1 LPKLNF
7 TKNTA
12 VYLKEKLNLTP
23 DEEEVA
29 LYGLQILIY
38 TLIGLLTICLGGWLL
53 GCFWTTLAVCLTA
66 AGLRLFTGG
75 AHSSSPL
82 ICTLLGMVMIP
93 LLGKIAAVTAPL
105 FTSLSLFLIVAPGFI
120 LSLIIIWRLAPVD
133 SPAKPITS
141 IEHRKK
147 LHFLSIAAVLLLT
160 VGQSF
165 LLIKGQALTVVL
177 ALSLGLWWQAFALTK
192 AGHRFATFTDN
203 FKLRKEGKRNEAPI
217 L

>member
-1 LPKLNF
+1 MLKLNF
-7 TKNTA
+7 TKSTA
-12 VYLKEKLNLTP
+12 AYLKEKLNLTP

-29 LYGLQILIY
+29 LYGLQIIIY
-38 TLIGLLTICLGGWLL
+38 TLTGFLTIFLAGWLL

-82 ICTLLGMVMIP
+82 KCTLLGMVVVP
-93 LLGKIAAVTAPL
+93 LLGKIAAVTAPF
-105 FTSLSLFLIVAPGFI
+105 FTPLSLALIVAPGLI

-141 IEHRKK
+141 LEYRKK

-165 LLIKGQALTVVL
+165 LLIKGQAPAVVL

-192 AGHRFATFTDN
+192 AGNRFATFTDN
-203 FKLRKEGKRNEAPI
+203 FKLRKEGKRNEAP
-217 L
+217 LL

>member
-1 LPKLNF
+1 MLKLNF
-7 TKNTA
+7 TKGTA
-12 VYLKEKLNLTP
+12 AYLKEKLNLTP

-38 TLIGLLTICLGGWLL
+38 TLSGFLTICLAGWLL

-66 AGLRLFTGG
+66 VFLRLFTGG
-75 AHSSSPL
+75 AHSNSPL
-82 ICTLLGMVMIP
+82 TCTLLGMVMVP
-93 LLGKIAAVTAPL
+93 LLGKIAAITAPF
-105 FTSLSLFLIVAPGFI
+105 FTPLSLALIVAPGFI

-141 IEHRKK
+141 LDYRKK
-147 LHFLSIAAVLLLT
+147 LHFLSIAAVLLLAA
-160 VGQSF
+160 GQSF
-165 LLIKGQALTVVL
+165 VLIKGQAPAVVL

-203 FKLRKEGKRNEAPI
+203 IKLRKEGKRNEAPI